1 MQAHRLAARLFT
13 VPAAALRSSAG
24 GSIQTQSA
32 LANGVARHGHGP
44 AARACNVRAMA
55 ATSQAA
61 VAPPMPPFHLAFP
74 VNDLTAARDFYGRC
88 AAGLHQR
95 KVYFLNPDVS
105 WSGCASS
112 RSGTPKRGKL
122 TLPG

>member
-1 MQAHRLAARLFT
+1 MQAHRLAARLFI
-13 VPAAALRSSAG
+13 VPAALRSST
-24 GSIQTQSA
+24 GSSMQAQSA
-32 LANGVARHGHGP
+32 HVQSAARDVYGP
-44 AARACNVRAMA
+44 AASVRHVRAMA

-95 KVYFLNPDVS
+95 KVYSLNPDVS

-112 RSGTPKRGKL
+112 RNGTLQRGML